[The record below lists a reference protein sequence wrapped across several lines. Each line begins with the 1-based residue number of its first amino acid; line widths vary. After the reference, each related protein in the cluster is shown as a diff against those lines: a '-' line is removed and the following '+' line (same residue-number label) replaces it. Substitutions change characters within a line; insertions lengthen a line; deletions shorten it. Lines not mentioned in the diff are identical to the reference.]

1 MGIEIEDRLSYVIS
15 SVEQNNSLI
24 AVKRKKEL
32 ANGSARATVTVTAR
46 DKDGDPIGGVDF
58 KLNSRGHTDVEIDN
72 SNSKTDSDGK
82 ATFLVTSRS
91 YGTTEF
97 IAEGLG
103 VKLEGVSVRFVD
115 VEDRKSTRL
124 NS

>member
-1 MGIEIEDRLSYVIS
+1 MSIVRERTTE
-15 SVEQNNSLI
+15 
-24 AVKRKKEL
+24 
-32 ANGSARATVTVTAR
+32 TVTSR
-46 DKDGDPIGGVDF
+46 DKNGDPNGGVDY
-58 KLNSRGHTDVEIDN
+58 KLNRRDHTDVEIDN

-115 VEDRKSTRL
+115 VDPEESEVVAESRKVLANNSAEGIITVIADRKSVV
-124 NS
+124 